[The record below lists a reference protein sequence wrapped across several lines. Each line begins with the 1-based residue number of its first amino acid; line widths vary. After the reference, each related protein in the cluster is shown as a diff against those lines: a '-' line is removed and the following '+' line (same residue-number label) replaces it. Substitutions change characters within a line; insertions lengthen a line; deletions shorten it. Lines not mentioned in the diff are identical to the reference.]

1 LLVVSRHRDSSSFF
15 LCCTSL
21 LSLFAC
27 LQNSIAAGV
36 EWSVLFL
43 FLFIV
48 FLGFVIE
55 EEIHSRQNSSYKN
68 DKCEEEEQLG
78 VMMVGRQLSRRRR
91 KRSVIKPPLARLRT
105 TTVGRGIDAGEIVK
119 NVFQPRG
126 EGGRFNSVAVEVVG
140 AGAAPLLLLLL
151 CLLLLSSS
159 PSPVHAATTQWVVGG
174 DTNLWGYPPNVT
186 LLGYPPTVQWYTDVW
201 ATQQQFQAGDSL
213 GMYVCLSM

>member
-1 LLVVSRHRDSSSFF
+1 
-15 LCCTSL
+15 
-21 LSLFAC
+21 
-27 LQNSIAAGV
+27 
-36 EWSVLFL
+36 
-43 FLFIV
+43 
-48 FLGFVIE
+48 
-55 EEIHSRQNSSYKN
+55 
-68 DKCEEEEQLG
+68 
-78 VMMVGRQLSRRRR
+78 MMVGRQLSRRRRRRRR

-105 TTVGRGIDAGEIVK
+105 TTVGRSIDAGEIVK
-119 NVFQPRG
+119 DVFQPRG